1 MNIKLRLL
9 LWYVN
14 NLKPKADLRGM
25 PAEKVRA
32 ANRKEMQKIG
42 RFVDDPPCEM
52 AVVEDRTFPAR
63 DGAQITYRYY
73 QPPVVGSSAAI
84 LYFHGGG
91 FVTRDLDSHDK
102 ACRRLAQVNQMPVFS
117 VAYRLAPEYKFPVP
131 VEDCYDA
138 FQWLTQNAAEFGL
151 DPKRIVVAG
160 DSAGGNLA
168 TVTAILAR
176 DAGGI
181 QAWKQVLIY
190 PTADARL
197 QHPSVTSLGKD
208 YFLTKELMHWFVDHY
223 KRTDKDKLNPLMSP
237 LLHDDLSGLPPA
249 YVCTADL
256 DPLRDEGMDYAKKLE
271 QFGVPVIFCNYKS
284 VIHGFLNLRRIMP
297 RQNEQMHQDI
307 REFLAM
313 E

>member
-14 NLKPKADLRGM
+14 NLKPQVDLRGM
-25 PAEKVRA
+25 PAAKVRA

-42 RFVDDPPCEM
+42 RFIDDPPCEM
-52 AVVEDRTFPAR
+52 AQVEDRTFPAR
-63 DGAQITYRYY
+63 DGNLITVRCY
-73 QPPVVGSSAAI
+73 QPPVVKGKAGM
-84 LYFHGGG
+84 LFFHGGG

-117 VAYRLAPEYKFPVP
+117 VDYRMAPEFKFPIP

-138 FQWLTQNAAEFGL
+138 FQWLAQQGPEFGL
-151 DPKRIVVAG
+151 DSNRIIVAG

-176 DAGGI
+176 DAGDI
-181 QAWKQVLIY
+181 QPWKQVLIY
-190 PTADARL
+190 PTVDARL
-197 QHPSVTSLGKD
+197 QHPSVTSLGKK
-208 YFLTKELMHWFVDHY
+208 YFLTKELMDWFVDHY
-223 KRTDKDKLNPLMSP
+223 KRTDEDKLNPLMSP
-237 LLHDDLSGLPPA
+237 FLHDDLSGLPPA
-249 YVCTADL
+249 FICTADL

-284 VIHGFLNLRRIMP
+284 VIHGFLNLRRVMP

-307 REFLAM
+307 RTFL
-313 E
+313 EQK